1 MDKQI
6 NIAVIGGGS
15 WATALVIILCNNVS
29 SVNWWMRNQDAIDHL
44 IEFKHNPN
52 YLRSV
57 EFDLSKINIS
67 SDLKEI
73 IGPSDIVI
81 IATPSAFL
89 VSIFKD
95 FPMSS
100 KPEARFLSSNAI

>member
-6 NIAVIGGGS
+6 KIAVIGGGS
-15 WATALVIILCNNVS
+15 WASALVKILCNNVS
-29 SVNWWMRNQDAIDHL
+29 SLNWWMRNQDAIDHL

-67 SDLKEI
+67 N
-73 IGPSDIVI
+73 
-81 IATPSAFL
+81 F
-89 VSIFKD
+89 
-95 FPMSS
+95 
-100 KPEARFLSSNAI
+100 